1 MAQRGLFIFQL
12 PRLQD
17 SQYDGWVKYVS
28 GASQMD
34 IFILLLIIIIYFAI
48 TFFKKA
54 APYIILAVVLLYIY
68 TLIKN
73 IFIFTWQALTSVPGL
88 IIIGLL
94 LLGLIGYFGYR
105 RNRCAVCGKKYR
117 QNQSVAVT
125 DGKVCL
131 NCMQAIGVDIKQLP
145 TTVHVEKTF
154 TVSEIKA
161 LQKNNTIID
170 PLQRWE
176 AYQAKDAASKSSTL
190 TTKQV
195 TDLRELKR
203 LLDDGVITQADFDA
217 KKKQILG
224 I

>member
-1 MAQRGLFIFQL
+1 MGTLILF
-12 PRLQD
+12 
-17 SQYDGWVKYVS
+17 
-28 GASQMD
+28 
-34 IFILLLIIIIYFAI
+34 LLLLIIYFAI
-48 TFFKKA
+48 IFFKKA
-54 APYIILAVVLLYIY
+54 TPYIILAVVLLYIY
-68 TLIKN
+68 TLIKK
-73 IFIFTWQALTSVPGL
+73 IFIFSWQALTSVPGL

-94 LLGLIGYFGYR
+94 LLGLIGYYGYR
-105 RNRCAVCGKKYR
+105 HNRCAVCGKMHR
-117 QNQSVAVT
+117 QNQYVAVT
-125 DGKVCL
+125 DDKVCL
-131 NCMQAIGVDIKQLP
+131 NCMQAIGVDVKQLP
-145 TTVHVEKTF
+145 TAVHVEKTL
-154 TVSEIKA
+154 TVAEIKA

-176 AYQAKDAASKSSTL
+176 AYQAKDTASESSTL